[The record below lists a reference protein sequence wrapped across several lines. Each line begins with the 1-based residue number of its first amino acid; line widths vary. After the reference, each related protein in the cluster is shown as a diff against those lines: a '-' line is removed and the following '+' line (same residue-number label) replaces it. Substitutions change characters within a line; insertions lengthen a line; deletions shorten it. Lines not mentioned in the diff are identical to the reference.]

1 MKQRVYIS
9 SRFDRRDEMK
19 EVSKAVQA
27 LGFDDVSHWIV
38 QEQGA
43 NPSETVLRDRATL
56 DRNDV
61 YACDILVRFSDDL
74 TTATI
79 PSRWGTA
86 SRFEETGM
94 AYALGKTII
103 VVGGNQSLFDR
114 LESRLHVPDKA
125 ALYTLLRCMLYNSV
139 EDFQ

>member
-1 MKQRVYIS
+1 MI
-9 SRFDRRDEMK
+9 

-27 LGFDDVSHWIV
+27 LGYEDVSRWLIL
-38 QEQGA
+38 EEGPK
-43 NPSETVLRDRATL
+43 PSESTLRDRAGL
-56 DRNDV
+56 DKADV
-61 YACDILVRFSDDL
+61 YACDILIRFSDDL
-74 TTATI
+74 STDTI

-94 AYALGKTII
+94 AQALGKTII

-114 LESRLHVPDKA
+114 LESRIHVPNKLS
-125 ALYTLLRCMLYNSV
+125 LYSLLRVMLYNSV